1 MVFGREDPLPQGKA
15 MSFTDDDLKQL
26 NKSLGHPSRVFLGKS
41 SEYWKALLARLEAAE
56 QVIADILHPDH
67 GFFNEKSWRTE
78 HLVAW
83 RKSKGE

>member
-1 MVFGREDPLPQGKA
+1 MA
-15 MSFTDDDLKQL
+15 FTDDDLKRL
-26 NKSLGHPSRVFLGKS
+26 KEICKKVDLEDEVAGDAAIWVLESTS
-41 SEYWKALLARLEAAE
+41 ALLARLEAAE

-78 HLVAW
+78 HLEAW